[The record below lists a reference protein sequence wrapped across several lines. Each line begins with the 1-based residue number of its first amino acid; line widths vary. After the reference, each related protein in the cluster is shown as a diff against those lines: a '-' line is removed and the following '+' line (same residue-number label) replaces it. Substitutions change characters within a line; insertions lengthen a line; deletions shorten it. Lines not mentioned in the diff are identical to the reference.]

1 MLRHDRVSR
10 SNGKQPKAAPV
21 LFASAGFV
29 PFRDDREG
37 MSVPLVS
44 LSKAKRLAPIH
55 WQSSDGRHFV
65 AVTANT
71 AHGMATIWDL
81 DVLIW
86 GVSQIN
92 DAIET
97 ERGVSRTLRFHPYD
111 MLKTIGRP
119 VGGSH
124 YNALKAALDRL
135 VGTHIETNI
144 RTGKEYGSH
153 SFNLLESWDR
163 NINSGRTQD
172 TGIGITIPN
181 WIFDGVT
188 QHRDVLAISPRY
200 FELSSGIA
208 RWLYRLARRHA
219 GKQAAG
225 WRFTMKELHARSG
238 SIQPLHQF
246 ARDVRHIVQDNSLPE
261 YRLDLLRGQRG
272 DEMVSIIRDPTKIE
286 LPQRRDI
293 TRL

>member
-1 MLRHDRVSR
+1 MLRHDRVPS

-21 LFASAGFV
+21 LFASVGFV

-44 LSKAKRLAPIH
+44 LSKAKRVAPIH
-55 WQSSDGRHFV
+55 WQSSDGERFV
-65 AVTANT
+65 TVTANA

-86 GVSQIN
+86 AVSQIN

-97 ERGVSRTLRFHPYD
+97 DRGVSRTLQFRPHD

-119 VGGSH
+119 VGGDH
-124 YNALKAALDRL
+124 YNALRATLDRL
-135 VGTHIETNI
+135 AGTQVETNI
-144 RTGKEYGSH
+144 RADKEHNTH
-153 SFNLLESWDR
+153 SFTLLEEWSQ
-163 NINSGRTQD
+163 NMNSTITQD
-172 TGIGITIPN
+172 AGMIILVPS
-181 WIFDGVT
+181 WIFDGVA
-188 QHRDVLAISPRY
+188 QHRDVLAISPSY
-200 FELSSGIA
+200 FKLSSGIA

-219 GKQAAG
+219 GKQPAG
-225 WRFTMKELHARSG
+225 WRFTMKNLHARSG

-246 ARDVRHIVQDNSLPE
+246 ARDVRHIVRDNNLPE

-272 DEMVSIIRDPTKIE
+272 DEIISMLRDPSKME

-293 TRL
+293 ARL